1 MQFEED
7 EMKDS
12 DKDVD
17 FDGTA
22 TDATD
27 DDLDLF
33 DDDLGLA
40 DDDAVKDDDED
51 EEEDILGP
59 DHI

>member
-7 EMKDS
+7 EMRDS

-22 TDATD
+22 TDDTDDLDLLD
-27 DDLDLF
+27 DDLDLL
-33 DDDLGLA
+33 D
-40 DDDAVKDDDED
+40 DDDAIKDDDE